1 MQSVRTFMRWF
12 TVSLPVILAVLS
24 VTAASAAVPTIS
36 SLSPSSATAGGP
48 AFTLTI
54 NGTNFDSSAIAMWGA
69 IALPTTYKSATQL
82 TATVGSV
89 LIASPGTASV
99 KVNDTGGMS
108 GGATFTINPKPA
120 ITTSTLPN
128 GQVGVV
134 YSGAINVSGGGP
146 KYAWTL
152 NGAAVPTNGTAVAI
166 GTSGLS
172 ASNTGTFTLAL
183 GGTPT
188 TAGQV
193 SFTVA
198 AKDAVTGVSSSTATF
213 YTTISPA
220 GPTISSLSP
229 ASAVTFGPA
238 FTLTVNGANFSG
250 VTAAPVVKWNNAAL
264 TTTVVSAAKL
274 TASVPASLIAT
285 AGTASITVT
294 TANGTSAPFAFPIYP
309 KVTITTSTLPNGQVG
324 VQYSGAINVSGG
336 GPKYAW
342 TVNGTVLSTNGT
354 AVAIGTSGLSASNTG
369 GFTLSLGG
377 TPTTSGQVSFTV
389 AAKDTATGVSSGTVT
404 FYIAVSPAKPTI
416 TSLNPTSAVTF
427 GSAFTLTINGANY
440 VSGTGATT
448 ANWNG
453 SPLATNFV
461 NAGQVT
467 ATVPSTLIAVAGT
480 ANITVTTT
488 NGTSAPF
495 AFPIYPKVTITTST
509 LPNGVVGTAYSGA
522 INVSGGGPNYA
533 WTVNGTAVPTN
544 GTTVAIGT
552 SGLNVRNTGGFTLSI
567 GGTPTTAGQV
577 SFSVA
582 AKDTATGVSSG
593 TVTFYIAV
601 TAALALPPANPA
613 TLPSANLNQRYA
625 GAIYASGGV
634 GPTYSWWVNGL
645 GISMPGL
652 SVTLPNGLS
661 ATTAD
666 NNILVITG
674 TPTTAAKVTFT
685 ATVEDSASHTVGP
698 VTYSISVNSPPMSLP
713 PAGNLATATVGQPY
727 TGFINVSGGD
737 VANYA
742 WTVNG
747 AAVPVNGTPVTVS
760 DGIKVWNT
768 GGFTLSIGGTPTT
781 SGSVPLSVSVKDVAP
796 NTTVGPVQYAIPV
809 NPAPGNTIK
818 GKIDPMNNCGN
829 NPAMPS
835 INVALGTNP
844 VMNTTTD
851 SGGNFHFD
859 NVPNGTYTITPSISG
874 PSSIFYPAT
883 QSVTVNS
890 GAPDTFFQVA
900 LGYTVSGTVTYS
912 GSKTGRVYV
921 ELYNNNCGGG
931 GGSSVGTSLPAA
943 GAYTIHGV
951 APGNYTLNAWMD
963 ILGSGAA
970 NDVDPSSL
978 VHGDGSVSL
987 VGDNVTN
994 ATVAIADPP
1003 AVTLPAP
1010 SNLQGVF
1017 PFNQGAFV
1025 SFKPILNSRNI
1036 EMPSSYNLQ
1045 WSTSNSFPTGTATV
1059 TRNFKAVGDHS
1070 NAWLA
1075 TGLSGSQP
1083 LYFRYQGVAGA
1094 NTSSWSAPFGPVTI
1108 GAPTAGNKVTG
1119 QVSFTGVAKGPLY
1132 VGFYDQNQGKVY
1144 LTQVGSQ
1151 ASPPAS
1157 PASYTVYVP
1166 TGSNYFFFG
1175 VVDQNNDGLI
1185 DAGDIQNTDS
1195 NGAGSVSI
1203 NGPATEILTLPSGN
1217 SLATVTTQHQRV
1229 INGSGSSDSY
1239 NLQFDV
1245 RAQNKL
1251 PVAVQIASGPHI
1263 VIPFDVGICVDC
1275 GHPFSYWLGI
1285 GNYAPVAGNGYT
1297 LNITYSDGTTEAV
1310 FAQVGAVLNAFVTNM
1325 APSGSG
1331 VSLKPNFS
1339 WTPPANGGS
1348 YAYSFTL
1355 WDSNGNTIWQIPGNN
1370 SSSNGFSSSVK
1381 SIPWGVDPT
1390 GGGSLPS
1397 VSSLSAGGNYQ
1408 WQIQAQDSN
1417 GNQAS
1422 TNVNFQTKSGP
1433 LTLPPPNPSSL
1444 GPATVG
1450 QQYNGSISASGG
1462 TSYWFFKVNGTWIT
1476 TQAPVNL
1483 PDGLVASNNGNQT
1496 LNISGTPTTSGA
1508 VTFTVSVTD
1517 NSGNGTTVGPYTY
1530 TIAVAKP
1537 AALSLPGSNS
1547 TTALVGVPFTQ
1558 SLNASGGPGGGNYV
1572 FKVNGTKVPTNNTPL
1587 AIPNGDGLTATN
1599 SGGNTLFFA
1608 GTPTAPAAVTLN
1620 VSVSDTLNETA
1631 GPVAYTV
1638 NVVSGPDGSHDAYL
1652 KGRYDCLI
1660 QGFNDVDSS
1669 RWATISSVVADGL
1682 GNWSNGV
1689 FDTNSRHT
1697 SAATGTLSGSYSIGS
1712 DNTGL
1717 STMSWALTSGGTA
1730 SGKIHWALALT
1741 NAGEPASPAQ
1751 QFRLVEVDDIGAS
1764 PSGQHGT
1771 ANCYL
1776 TTPAA
1781 FAAGTVSGSSFA
1793 FAMDGEGGG
1802 GTPKAVAGRFSA
1814 SGGNITKGYMDQG
1827 KGGTATA
1834 QSQSFTGTY
1843 AAPDATTGR
1852 YTLALN
1858 ASGTIVPMVAYIVDA
1873 NRAFLLQTL
1882 TGEGVMAG
1890 NIRKQQ
1896 QTSYS
1901 GANLNG
1907 PFVLYA
1913 DGMEFNNSSSST
1925 PTGYYSEVFQSTADG
1940 AGNMTVN
1947 ASYMNDNGTY
1957 TSGQANGGPIT
1968 LTFDPANPGRA
1979 TLTPGDSTVYLY
1991 FFNNKNAFEMIVN
2004 NSGAIESGWAEPQI
2018 QPSTLPFTDAYIAGT
2033 YLFGQMPGMDS
2044 GAKGNVGE
2052 FALTAAGSVTGIVTT
2067 AGQGDF
2073 TWDQSLGMTYAWDSS
2088 TYGSYLLSG
2097 GGSKAGFSCIVINA
2111 TKSACIIDTDSSA
2124 TPLILQK

>member
-1 MQSVRTFMRWF
+1 MQSTRSSLRWIS
-12 TVSLPVILAVLS
+12 VILPVILAVFS

-36 SLSPSSATAGGP
+36 SLSPNSATVGGP

-69 IALPTTYKSATQL
+69 VALPTTYKSATQL

-108 GGATFTINPKPA
+108 AGATFTINPKPG

-166 GTSGLS
+166 GTSGLT

-193 SFTVA
+193 SFTVS
-198 AKDAVTGVSSSTATF
+198 AKDAATGVSSSTATF
-213 YTTISPA
+213 YIAITPA
-220 GPTISSLSP
+220 KPTITSLSP
-229 ASAVTFGPA
+229 SSKVNFQPA
-238 FTLTVNGANFSG
+238 FTLTINGTNFVSGAGGTVANWNGLPLATTFVNANQ
-250 VTAAPVVKWNNAAL
+250 VTAAI
-264 TTTVVSAAKL
+264 SA
-274 TASVPASLIAT
+274 TLIAT
-285 AGTASITVT
+285 AGVYAVTVT
-294 TANGTSAPFAFPIYP
+294 TAGGTSDSTPFFVNRISILPTLLNGTAGSPYYGYL
-309 KVTITTSTLPNGQVG
+309 T
-324 VQYSGAINVSGG
+324 VSGG
-336 GPKYAW
+336 GSSYVW
-342 TVNGTVLSTNGT
+342 TLNGTAVPTNGT
-354 AVAIGTSGLSASNTG
+354 AVAIGATGLTASNNG
-369 GFTLSLGG
+369 GAKLSFGG
-377 TPTTSGQVSFTV
+377 TPKAPGNVSLSV
-389 AAKDTATGVSSGTVT
+389 SAKDVASGISSDTGQYTITVN
-404 FYIAVSPAKPTI
+404 PAKPTI
-416 TSLNPTSAVTF
+416 ASMSPSAATA
-427 GSAFTLTINGANY
+427 GGPAFTLTINGANY
-440 VSGTGATT
+440 VSGAGATV
-448 ANWNG
+448 ARWDEIA
-453 SPLATNFV
+453 LATTFV
-461 NAGQVT
+461 SSTQVT
-467 ATVPSTLIAVAGT
+467 AAIPASLIANPESAS
-480 ANITVTTT
+480 ITVNTA
-488 NGTSAPF
+488 GGPSDPA
-495 AFPIYPKVTITTST
+495 AFPVISKPTITTST
-509 LPNGVVGTAYSGA
+509 LPNGQTGTPYSGA
-522 INVSGGGPNYA
+522 INVSGGGPNYV

-552 SGLNVRNTGGFTLSI
+552 SGLNVHNTGGFTLSI
-567 GGTPTTAGQV
+567 GGTPTASGQV
-577 SFSVA
+577 SFTVA
-582 AKDTATGVSSG
+582 AKDAATGIGSS
-593 TVTFYIAV
+593 TVTFHITV

-634 GPTYSWWVNGL
+634 GPTYYWWVNGL

-674 TPTTAAKVTFT
+674 TPTTTAKVTFT

-698 VTYSISVNSPPMSLP
+698 VTYSISVNNPPMSLP
-713 PAGNLATATVGQPY
+713 PAGNLPAATVGQPY
-727 TGFINVSGGD
+727 SGAINVSGGD

-747 AAVPVNGTPVTVS
+747 ASVPINGTPVTVS
-760 DGIKVWNT
+760 DSIKVWNT

-781 SGSVPLSVSVKDVAP
+781 SGSVPLSVSVRDVAP
-796 NTTVGPVQYAIPV
+796 NTSVGPVQYAIPV
-809 NPAPGNTIK
+809 NPAPGSTIR
-818 GKIDPMNNCGN
+818 GIINLTNNCGT

-844 VMNTTTD
+844 VKNTTTD
-851 SGGNFHFD
+851 SGGNFQFD
-859 NVPNGTYTITPSISG
+859 NVPNGTYTVTPSISG
-874 PSSIFYPAT
+874 PSSIFYPAAQT
-883 QSVTVNS
+883 VTVNN
-890 GAPDTFFQVA
+890 GAPTTYFQVA
-900 LGYTVSGTVTYS
+900 LGYTVSGTVTYT
-912 GSKTGRVYV
+912 GTKTGRVYV
-921 ELYNNNCGGG
+921 ELYNKNCGG
-931 GGSSVGTSLPAA
+931 GGSSVGTSLSAA
-943 GAYTIHGV
+943 GAFTIHGV
-951 APGNYTLNAWMD
+951 APGNYSLNAWMD

-978 VHGDGSVSL
+978 VHGNASVSL
-987 VGDNVTN
+987 VDVNVAN

-1059 TRNFKAVGDHS
+1059 TRNFKAVGDHT

-1075 TGLSGSQP
+1075 TGLSGTQP

-1094 NTSSWSAPFGPVTI
+1094 NTSSWSAPYGPVTI
-1108 GAPTAGNKVTG
+1108 GAPTTGNKVTG
-1119 QVSFTGVAKGPLY
+1119 QVTFTGAAKGPLY
-1132 VGFYDQNQGKVY
+1132 VGFFDQNQGKVY

-1157 PASYTVYVP
+1157 PASFTVNVP

-1185 DAGDIQNTDS
+1185 DAGDIQNTDN
-1195 NGAGSVSI
+1195 NGASPVSI
-1203 NGPATEILTLPSGN
+1203 TGPATEDLTLPSGA
-1217 SLATVTTQHQRV
+1217 SLATVTTQHQRQL
-1229 INGSGSSDSY
+1229 SQSSVSDTY
-1239 NLQFDV
+1239 NLQFDL

-1251 PVAVQIASGPHI
+1251 PVALQIASGPHI
-1263 VIPFDVGICVDC
+1263 VIPIDVGICVDC
-1275 GHPFSYWLGI
+1275 GHPFSYGLPI
-1285 GNYAPVAGNGYT
+1285 GNYAPVAGSGYT
-1297 LNITYSDGTTEAV
+1297 LNITYGDGSTESV

-1325 APSGSG
+1325 APGGSG
-1331 VSLKPNFS
+1331 ASNTPTFS
-1339 WTPPANGGS
+1339 WTPPTNGS
-1348 YAYSFTL
+1348 AYAYSFTL
-1355 WDSNGNTIWQIPGNN
+1355 WDFNGNTIWQIPGNN
-1370 SSSNGFSSSVK
+1370 SNSSGFSSAIK
-1381 SIPWGVDPT
+1381 SILWGVDPT
-1390 GGGSLPS
+1390 NGGSLPS

-1408 WQIQAQDSN
+1408 WQIQAQDVY
-1417 GNQAS
+1417 GNQSS
-1422 TNVNFQTKSGP
+1422 TQVNFQTKSGP
-1433 LTLPPPNPSSL
+1433 LTLPTPNPGSL
-1444 GPATVG
+1444 GPAIAG

-1462 TSYWFFKVNGTWIT
+1462 TSYWFFKVNGTVIT

-1483 PDGLVASNNGNQT
+1483 PNGLVASNNGSQT
-1496 LNISGTPTTSGA
+1496 LNISGTPTTSGT

-1517 NSGNGTTVGPYTY
+1517 NSGNGTTAGPYTY
-1530 TIAVAKP
+1530 SIAVSKP

-1547 TTALVGVPFTQ
+1547 IGALAGFPFSQ
-1558 SLNASGGPGGGNYV
+1558 SLNASGGPGGGNYT

-1587 AIPNGDGLTATN
+1587 TIPNGDGLTATN

-1608 GTPTAPAAVTLN
+1608 GTPTAVAAVTLN

-1638 NVVSGPDGSHDAYL
+1638 NVVAGPDGSHNAYL

-1660 QGFNDVDSS
+1660 QGFNDEDSS

-1689 FDTNSRHT
+1689 FDTNSRRDT
-1697 SAATGTLSGSYSIGS
+1697 SPAGGTLSGSYSIGS

-1717 STMSWALTSGGTA
+1717 STMSWVLTSGGTA

-1741 NAGEPASPAQ
+1741 NAGVPASPAQ
-1751 QFRLVEVDDIGAS
+1751 QFRLVEIDDIGAS

-1781 FAAGTVSGSSFA
+1781 FAATSISGSSFA
-1793 FAMDGEGGG
+1793 FAMDGEGGSG
-1802 GTPKAVAGRFSA
+1802 VPKNVAGRFTA
-1814 SGGNITKGYMDQG
+1814 SGGTISKGYMDQG
-1827 KGGTATA
+1827 KGGVGSA

-1843 AAPDATTGR
+1843 TAPDTTTGR
-1852 YTLALN
+1852 FTLAGN
-1858 ASGTIVPMVAYIVDA
+1858 ISGTTVPMVAYIIDA
-1873 NRAFLLQTL
+1873 NSAFLLQTL

-1890 NIRKQQ
+1890 NVRKQQ
-1896 QTSYS
+1896 QTSYT
-1901 GANLNG
+1901 GANLKG
-1907 PFVLYA
+1907 PFVMYM
-1913 DGMEFNNSSSST
+1913 DGMDFNSSSTT
-1925 PTGYYSEVFQSTADG
+1925 PSVYYSQIFQAAGDG
-1940 AGNMTVN
+1940 AGNITVN
-1947 ASYMNDNGTY
+1947 ASYEDAAGNY
-1957 TSGQANGGPIT
+1957 VSGQSNGGPVPM
-1968 LTFDPANPGRA
+1968 TFDSANPGRA
-1979 TLTPGDSTVYLY
+1979 SVNTGDSIVYLY
-1991 FFNNKNAFEMIVN
+1991 FFDNRSAFEISVQN
-2004 NSGAIESGWAEPQI
+2004 NGAIESGWAEPQV
-2018 QPSTLPFTDAYIAGT
+2018 QPATLPFTDAYIPGT
-2033 YLFGQMPGMDS
+2033 YLFGRMPAMDP
-2044 GAKGNVGE
+2044 GTKGTVGH
-2052 FALTAAGSVTGIVTT
+2052 FTLGGGGDITGGLTT
-2067 AGQGDF
+2067 AGQGSF
-2073 TWDQSLGMTYAWDSS
+2073 TWDQSLSMNYAWDSS
-2088 TYGSYLLSG
+2088 TYGSYLLSTGNPKG
-2097 GGSKAGFSCIVINA
+2097 GVSCIVINA
-2111 TKSACIIDTDSSA
+2111 TRSACIIDTEYSG
-2124 TPLILQK
+2124 TPVIMQK